1 VVAFGIPAEAK
12 EIHRGCTMSSSAAS
26 HPAPPPPRAF
36 GADDRPACP
45 ACGKPMAVTRR
56 TPHPTPA
63 LRNLYE
69 LQTLSCSA
77 CDNEISRAIGA
88 GGELLN

>member
-1 VVAFGIPAEAK
+1 M
-12 EIHRGCTMSSSAAS
+12 HRDCTMSSSAAF
-26 HPAPPPPRAF
+26 HPAPPQPRAF
-36 GADDRPACP
+36 GADDRPDCP

-56 TPHPTPA
+56 TPHPIPA

-77 CDNEISRAIGA
+77 CDHESSRAINA
-88 GGELLN
+88 EGELLR